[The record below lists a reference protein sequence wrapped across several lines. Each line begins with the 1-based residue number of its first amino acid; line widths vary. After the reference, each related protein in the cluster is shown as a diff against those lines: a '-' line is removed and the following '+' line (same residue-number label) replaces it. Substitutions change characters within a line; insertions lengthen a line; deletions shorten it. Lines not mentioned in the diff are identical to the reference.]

1 MGICTPLG
9 VSHLFT
15 VLGALITSPKV
26 HPLTYHTQQL
36 SHPHT
41 LTQPTTNVEEELE
54 DLRCEEM
61 RRVRLE
67 TEGGGEEVR
76 VQGRGGENGMGVMG
90 KMTLDEVQHRKAQ
103 LGQFVTCEHTCRG
116 QSSSLAAPI
125 VERHLNSSPWERHVL
140 YPLTFLG
147 LLGVTLLAL
156 LLVAV
161 NSALLVLYPDR

>member
-1 MGICTPLG
+1 
-9 VSHLFT
+9 
-15 VLGALITSPKV
+15 
-26 HPLTYHTQQL
+26 
-36 SHPHT
+36 
-41 LTQPTTNVEEELE
+41 
-54 DLRCEEM
+54 
-61 RRVRLE
+61 
-67 TEGGGEEVR
+67 

-103 LGQFVTCEHTCRG
+103 L
-116 QSSSLAAPI
+116 
-125 VERHLNSSPWERHVL
+125 ERHLNSSPWERHVL